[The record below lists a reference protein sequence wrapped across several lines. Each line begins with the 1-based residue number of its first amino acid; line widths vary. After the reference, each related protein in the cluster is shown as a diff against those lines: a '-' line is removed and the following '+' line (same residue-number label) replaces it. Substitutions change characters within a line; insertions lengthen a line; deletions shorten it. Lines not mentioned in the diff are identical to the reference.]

1 MQNIFRIISQTE
13 TQMVTKQDGTTTH
26 KATLILQEI
35 GGRTADS
42 FACTLL
48 GQAAIS
54 RFQPGDIVFANLRFQ
69 HREYN
74 GNFYQDI
81 TIHDI
86 LKMNATLPSVLP
98 LVLK

>member
-1 MQNIFRIISQTE
+1 MHGIYRIVSQSE
-13 TQMVTKQDGTTTH
+13 TQLVTKQDGTTTN

-42 FACTLL
+42 FACTVL
-48 GQAAIS
+48 GQAACS
-54 RFQPGDIVFANLRFQ
+54 RFLPGDIVFANLRFQ

-86 LKMNATLPSVLP
+86 LKLSAVLPSVLP